1 MFKKLFSSVV
11 ILPLVAITVIAVPKN
26 ISEEC
31 LLELDVLKENEIHG
45 IFYPKEN
52 SSKWYIK
59 FCVGIQDKD
68 IVSESELFLAEEDRS
83 TPFTKL
89 KIPARDKHRRTVPHL
104 REKILQAARDSYQLL
119 NANETLMFPDIED
132 LMEAYDNLANMLHRR
147 VPLQYGQVNEVVFS
161 IMYHSTIM
169 GSVRRMI
176 DGATEDDDICSTSP
190 TYVYGKTLFV
200 CSQEIERFAP
210 KFISDDKIQAFTDKM
225 TYSKAAARPKRGWF
239 RRTVRYLIWPIT
251 RPWLRGTDW
260 GCCGS
265 YNGFCWFANPVC
277 YVHDAICTCC
287 FSRWFCFSGCR
298 RDPWCR
304 D

>member
-26 ISEEC
+26 ISEEG

-119 NANETLMFPDIED
+119 NANETLMFPDIEE
-132 LMEAYDNLANMLHRR
+132 LMGAYDNLANMLHRR

-169 GSVRRMI
+169 GSVGRMI

-190 TYVYGKTLFV
+190 TYIYGKTLFV

-225 TYSKAAARPKRGWF
+225 MGYSKAAARPKRGWSF
-239 RRTVRYLIWPIT
+239 GLRFTFPQPRTGRDL
-251 RPWLRGTDW
+251 

-265 YNGFCWFANPVC
+265 YDGPCWFSNILC
-277 YVHDAICTCC
+277 YWHDRICICC
-287 FSRWFCFSGCR
+287 FSWWFCFSGCR
-298 RDPWCR
+298 PARWC
-304 D
+304 